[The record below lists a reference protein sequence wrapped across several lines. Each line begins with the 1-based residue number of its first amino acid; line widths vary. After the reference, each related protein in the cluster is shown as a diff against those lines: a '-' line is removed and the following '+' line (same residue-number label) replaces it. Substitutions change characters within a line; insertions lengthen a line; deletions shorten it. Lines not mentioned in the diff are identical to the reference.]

1 MSIYKIKSWY
11 NKKDLEKLSSVKDW
25 KGELL
30 PIIDFIKNK
39 ENKFNDNVQENSPFL
54 FSQINDIIN
63 FFINKD
69 KKILIFGDPDLDW
82 LFSSILLYK
91 SLIYLWYKVEKY
103 LPKKGEGHW
112 ISNEQIDLFKK
123 QKIDYIILTDN
134 WTNEENQRIYAKSLG
149 IETFVF
155 DHHLQLNK
163 IDKKFN
169 FLYLNPKIETET
181 YPFKDL
187 VSTTIRYKFCQILF
201 ERNKKIMPETFKN
214 EFIDFIILTTIS
226 DKAMLQNENLF
237 FIKQFSHTYKFSNK
251 IIRILFEKIS
261 NENPLEFSK
270 NKLLKT
276 ISIINSSIRMNKID
290 ELFNI
295 MLTENPDNIPS
306 NILFLYKQDE
316 ERRELQNKLKDE
328 IDYSKI
334 NLNKPYIFSYSPDYE
349 DWFLGLFAT
358 FLSQENEKIVFFAKD
373 FWDFIK
379 GSVRTYNGINV
390 FTILKNRNIP
400 TLVFKGHIWAFWF
413 EIKKEHIKTLKK
425 VLDEEIPEIEKELL
439 NVDYE
444 LNFSQINIDN
454 IIPIENE
461 IWWNWKEEPLFI
473 SENVTLN
480 YFTLFWSDNKNA
492 NLFLKQNWKTI
503 KFVYFNCFNK
513 IDLIQSKPFKI
524 IYKLKLYIN
533 KKIWIYMCQPVIKEI
548 II

>member
-237 FIKQFSHTYKFSNK
+237 FINQFSHTYKFSNK

-425 VLDEEIPEIEKELL
+425 VLDEEIPKIEKELL